1 MVLSLKDRLIYKHI
15 NKEDKMCGLMDLTG
29 DKLKKV
35 IEDRQENVEHVE
47 VEWSWAIEIL
57 EKHIV
62 YKEYVRPSSL
72 KMALDRVKRG

>member
-1 MVLSLKDRLIYKHI
+1 
-15 NKEDKMCGLMDLTG
+15 MCSLMDITE
-29 DKLKKV
+29 DKLKQV
-35 IEDRQENVEHVE
+35 IEDNQDN

>member
-1 MVLSLKDRLIYKHI
+1 
-15 NKEDKMCGLMDLTG
+15 MCGLMDLTG
-29 DKLKKV
+29 DKLKQI
-35 IEDRQENVEHVE
+35 IEERSSEQAAIDKKDNQEN

-72 KMALDRVKRG
+72 ELALNRVKCG

>member
-1 MVLSLKDRLIYKHI
+1 
-15 NKEDKMCGLMDLTG
+15 MCGLMDLTG
-29 DKLKKV
+29 DKLKQI
-35 IEDRQENVEHVE
+35 IEERSSKQAAIDKKDNQEN

-72 KMALDRVKRG
+72 KLALNRVKRG

>member
-1 MVLSLKDRLIYKHI
+1 
-15 NKEDKMCGLMDLTG
+15 MCGLMDITG
-29 DKLKKV
+29 DKLKEIVK
-35 IEDRQENVEHVE
+35 DRQKN

-72 KMALDRVKRG
+72 KKALNRVKCG

>member
-1 MVLSLKDRLIYKHI
+1 
-15 NKEDKMCGLMDLTG
+15 MCGLMDLTG
-29 DKLKKV
+29 DKLKEI
-35 IEDRQENVEHVE
+35 IEERSSEQAAIDKKDRQEN

-72 KMALDRVKRG
+72 EKALKRVKCG